1 MLLLCV
7 KHDEIDTF
15 APKLSFYI
23 RKFFLQKKIR
33 ATALQRR
40 CLILAQLSGL

>member
-1 MLLLCV
+1 MLLWRV
-7 KHDEIDTF
+7 KHNEIDTF

-33 ATALQRR
+33 ATALQSRY
-40 CLILAQLSGL
+40 LTLAQLSGL